1 MGIQFYKLGMQFDD
15 LLLPL
20 AVPLVLAVIVF
31 VIPKRL
37 NGLRW
42 IAALVASIFNL
53 HIAYNLFVE
62 PVEETT
68 ARICNIL
75 SIGDLSIDFDMFLDN
90 WNRILLLAAA
100 LFGLLIV
107 LYSLKYMKGKERL
120 REYYTYLVLTIAF
133 ANGALLSDN
142 LVLLII
148 FWEMLTALLFFLI
161 TIGGRPSPQPAE
173 KSFVILGFSDC
184 AFLIGVLLV
193 WRITGK
199 ISMTGATVEV
209 GSSISYAA
217 YLLILVA
224 ALAKAGAIPV
234 HTWLPKAAEGAPVSV
249 MAYLP
254 AALDKILGIYLLV
267 RITIPTKSTEL
278 FSIPMSSF
286 LWPLLMII
294 GGATIIFAV
303 MAALVQHDVR
313 KLLSFHAVSQVGYM
327 VAGIGT
333 GIPIGI
339 LGGLFHMINNAI
351 YKCCLF
357 MGAGSVQKQTGGVNE
372 LEKAGGLARYMP
384 ATFLAM
390 AVAALAISGVPPLNG
405 FASKWMIYQ
414 GAIARATAPI
424 ANPETAS
431 FIQRAVP
438 TVAIIALI
446 AAMFGSAL
454 TLASF
459 IKVIYSLFLGRKPD
473 DLKNVKEAPASMWV
487 PMFVLA
493 ALCIVLG
500 VFAVWPV
507 SGLLADI
514 GVKGAGGFLNL
525 DLYKGIPAIGTFWS
539 STLAALFIIVAL
551 IIGVIIFLLGHV
563 SKKVKLGTSF
573 YGGENLDN
581 EVIRVPGTEFY
592 ETIQN
597 MGRLKTIYKDSE
609 GGVFDPYVLGGRF
622 GERIVGVG
630 KRIHNGI
637 LSTYLAFCILGLG
650 VILFFLLK
658 AFLELG

>member
-1 MGIQFYKLGMQFDD
+1 MGIQFYKLGMQFDN
-15 LLLPL
+15 LLLPI
-20 AVPLVLAVIVF
+20 AVPFVLAVIVF
-31 VIPKRL
+31 IIPKKL

-42 IAALVASIFNL
+42 LAAIIASIFNL

-62 PVEETT
+62 PLGET
-68 ARICNIL
+68 AKAKIFSIL
-75 SIGDLSIDFDMFLDN
+75 SIGGMYIDFDLFLDN

-100 LFGLLIV
+100 VFGFLIV
-107 LYSLKYMKGKERL
+107 LYSLRYMKGKERL

-133 ANGALLSDN
+133 ANGALLADN
-142 LVLLII
+142 LLLLLIC
-148 FWEMLTALLFFLI
+148 WEVLTALLFFLI
-161 TIGGRPSPQPAE
+161 TIGGGKARHPAG
-173 KSFVILGFSDC
+173 KSFVMLGFSDC
-184 AFLIGVLLV
+184 ALLIGILLV

-199 ISMTGATVEV
+199 FLMTEATVEV
-209 GSSISYAA
+209 GSSISYVA
-217 YLLILVA
+217 YILILLA

-234 HTWLPKAAEGAPVSV
+234 HTWIPRAAEGAPVSV

-254 AALDKILGIYLLV
+254 AALDKILGIYLLA
-267 RITIPTKSTEL
+267 RITIPTRTTEL
-278 FSIPMSSF
+278 FLIARSSF

-294 GGATIIFAV
+294 GGATIFFAV

-327 VAGIGT
+327 VLGIGT
-333 GIPIGI
+333 GVPIAI
-339 LGGLFHMINNAI
+339 LGGLFHMVNNAI

-357 MGAGSVQKQTGGVNE
+357 LGAGAVEKQTGQVE
-372 LEKAGGLARYMP
+372 LDKLGGLARYMP

-390 AVAALAISGVPPLNG
+390 TVAALAISGVPPLNG

-414 GAIARATAPI
+414 GAIERAAETVG
-424 ANPETAS
+424 ETAS
-431 FIQRAVP
+431 FVEQAVP

-473 DLKNVKEAPASMWV
+473 EIKTVEEAPASMWA

-493 ALCIVLG
+493 AFCVILG

-514 GVKGAGGFLNL
+514 GVQGSGGFLNL
-525 DLYKGIPAIGTFWS
+525 NLNEGVPATGTFWNS
-539 STLAALFIIVAL
+539 AAAALLIIVAL
-551 IIGVIIFLLGHV
+551 IIGAVIFLFGHI
-563 SKKVKLGTSF
+563 SKKIKRSTSF
-573 YGGENLDN
+573 YGGEKLDN

-592 ETIQN
+592 GTIQN
-597 MGRLKTIYKDSE
+597 MGRLKTVYRDSE

-622 GERIVGVG
+622 GERVVGVG
-630 KRIHNGI
+630 RKIHNGI

-658 AFLELG
+658 SFLELK